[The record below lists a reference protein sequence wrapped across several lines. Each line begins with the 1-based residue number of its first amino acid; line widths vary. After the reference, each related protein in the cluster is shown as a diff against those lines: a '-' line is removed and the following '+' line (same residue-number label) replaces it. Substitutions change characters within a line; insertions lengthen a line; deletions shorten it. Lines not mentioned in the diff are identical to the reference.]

1 LTAFF
6 FSFSIKEKIERASGG
21 DNGMAEKR
29 VGWLA
34 GFLSRKK
41 ENWGFLSFKTL
52 GNKPLALSSL
62 SSFTLFPGPEVVV
75 LQVWLLVLLIVVVVF
90 HLHSPLPHMVSFPA
104 LWLSC
109 YCLVGLLSL
118 RDSSSHLVNLE
129 LFSKSGTQHTWEF
142 VFFTVS

>member
-1 LTAFF
+1 
-6 FSFSIKEKIERASGG
+6 
-21 DNGMAEKR
+21 MAEKR

-75 LQVWLLVLLIVVVVF
+75 AGMAPRPPPHRRRRRPPPLAAAAYGFFSRTLAFLL
-90 HLHSPLPHMVSFPA
+90 
-104 LWLSC
+104 
-109 YCLVGLLSL
+109 
-118 RDSSSHLVNLE
+118 
-129 LFSKSGTQHTWEF
+129 LFSWF
-142 VFFTVS
+142 VVTSRLFFTPC